1 MIVSCLKED
10 YKILEIYFNQIK
22 ALEGKLKIFLNNV
35 FPAYSENIVLSP
47 RVQDKWTTLSKREY
61 EEIVAGHIGE
71 FHKLI
76 SGESPFDIFEEFI
89 QGMSIKNRINDM
101 MVQQK
106 YNLFKL

>member
-47 RVQDKWTTLSKREY
+47 RV
-61 EEIVAGHIGE
+61 
-71 FHKLI
+71 
-76 SGESPFDIFEEFI
+76 
-89 QGMSIKNRINDM
+89 
-101 MVQQK
+101 
-106 YNLFKL
+106 